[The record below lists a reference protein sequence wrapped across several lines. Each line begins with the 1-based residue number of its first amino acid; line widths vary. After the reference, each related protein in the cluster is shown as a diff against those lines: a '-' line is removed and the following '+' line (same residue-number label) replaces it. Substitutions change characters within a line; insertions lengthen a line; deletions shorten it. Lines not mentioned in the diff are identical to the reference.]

1 MTLLFLI
8 RKCLFSK
15 TATSEEGRRLVKSDQ
30 RHFLYFGPSDTIY
43 SFPKLAIEVFFCLD
57 LGSWTIVLKFSCV
70 YWNRA
75 SLTKLFGHQFNQ
87 DLSSLTIFILTWYH
101 RFIAKQGWCWFPI
114 SCLISIKDSK
124 YFFSLPVLHISLQ
137 NCVSYVSIECR
148 HIFVG
153 WIDVK
158 R

>member
-1 MTLLFLI
+1 MSFLKNCHIRGRQTIGQKWSMAFPLFWSFWYNI
-8 RKCLFSK
+8 LFSK
-15 TATSEEGRRLVKSDQ
+15 VSNWSILLSRFRILDNCSEILSRV
-30 RHFLYFGPSDTIY
+30 
-43 SFPKLAIEVFFCLD
+43 
-57 LGSWTIVLKFSCV
+57 
-70 YWNRA
+70 WNRA

-101 RFIAKQGWCWFPI
+101 RFITKQGWCWFSI

-124 YFFSLPVLHISLQ
+124 YFFSLPGLHISLQ

-148 HIFVG
+148 RIFVG